1 MGGEVA
7 CDQSHGVHDKA
18 NMTFVVADSCI
29 SDFTECVPV
38 WPTNAF
44 RDVLETSMTKP
55 IAVAAP
61 A

>member
-1 MGGEVA
+1 
-7 CDQSHGVHDKA
+7 
-18 NMTFVVADSCI
+18 MTFVVADSCI

-38 WPTNAF
+38 WPMNAF